1 MYTILY
7 IATRTVIIAFLGM
20 YIMLYIAM
28 FRESCDFNI
37 YLKIIV
43 NNMNLNKKTVLVEIK
58 MFNKKNSFTK

>member
-28 FRESCDFNI
+28 FRESWDFNI

-43 NNMNLNKKTVLVEIK
+43 NNMNLNKKNCLGG
-58 MFNKKNSFTK
+58 NKNV

>member
-28 FRESCDFNI
+28 FRESWDFNI
-37 YLKIIV
+37 YLKNIV
-43 NNMNLNKKTVLVEIK
+43 NNMNLNKKKLSWWK
-58 MFNKKNSFTK
+58 